1 MNLPRS
7 AARVLAALL
16 VVLSLPIAAWWP
28 GGLGFAQYGAIVEQW
43 LLWTGIAV
51 GLGIIVRMVRRQATL
66 PDLAA
71 LLHRLG
77 RDERFART
85 TLVVAGL
92 AAALYAVTAV
102 AVYDGRPLIIDEL
115 VQYHQARLF
124 ASGRLWEPALPHPE
138 FLSALNLIEHQ
149 GRVFGHFPP
158 GGPAL
163 IAVGVRVG
171 LPWLGNVLV
180 SALGVVGMG
189 LLLRRLEPRPA
200 VRTLALLLT
209 AFVPFQVFMAG
220 TQLNHAPMT
229 ALATCALAAA
239 LLARETQR
247 AGLAVAAGLLAGLGA
262 SLRPADAAILAVA
275 IGVWLLAASWKQRA
289 PLVVFW
295 GLGVLAGGS
304 VLLAFNVATTGAP
317 LLLGYRLLWGP
328 NVGFG
333 FHDAPWG
340 EAFTAQ
346 IGIER
351 LGRYVVGLQT
361 SLLEAGLPA
370 LLPAVIGLVTWRGRW
385 RGADA
390 AMLGAGL
397 LTLVAYGSY
406 WHGGSYVGPR
416 FLHALVPLLALWIA
430 RGVAVLWDAGAKAR
444 PWVEGG
450 LGAALVCALL
460 LLPTRA
466 AEYGTM
472 LQASRQDPTPI
483 LDAAGVRGGTV
494 FVNESW
500 GAQVLARLWAVGV
513 PRWTAE
519 RLYRQ
524 VDLCTLDRAAR
535 IFENR
540 PQPVP
545 AAALDSLDL
554 LRRDSLLLRP
564 SPFSPDTTEQYR
576 PGAYYDDRCRAS
588 IERDRAGIALLAPL
602 RLAGPERVVWAR
614 DLGERNVLGDGLLPK
629 PWWRLQTPDGAPW
642 RIVPYEISA
651 APPPPPPSP

>member
-1 MNLPRS
+1 MPVPRI
-7 AARVLAALL
+7 AALLLAALL
-16 VVLSLPIAAWWP
+16 VLLSLPIAAWWP
-28 GGLGFAQYGAIVEQW
+28 GGLGFGQYGAIVEQW
-43 LLWTGIAV
+43 LLWAGMA
-51 GLGIIVRMVRRQATL
+51 LGFGVIVRLARRRAAL
-66 PDLAA
+66 PDPAA
-71 LLHRLG
+71 LLRSAG
-77 RDERFART
+77 RDEQFART
-85 TLVVAGL
+85 TVAVAV
-92 AAALYAVTAV
+92 AAALLYAATAIG
-102 AVYDGRPLIIDEL
+102 VYDGRPLIIDEL

-124 ASGRLWEPALPHPE
+124 AAGRLWEPALPHPE
-138 FLSALNLIEHQ
+138 FLSALNLIEHE

-163 IAVGVRVG
+163 IAVGVRFG
-171 LPWLGNVLV
+171 LPWLGGVLL
-180 SALGVVGMG
+180 SAAGIVGMG

-200 VRTLALLLT
+200 VRTLALLLA
-209 AFVPFQVFMAG
+209 AFAPFQVFMAG

-229 ALATCALAAA
+229 ALATCAVAAA
-239 LLARETQR
+239 LVARETQR
-247 AGLAVAAGLLAGLGA
+247 TAIGFAAGLIVGLGA
-262 SLRPADAAILAVA
+262 TFRPADAAILAVA
-275 IGVWLLAASWKQRA
+275 IGVWLLAVSWKRRSA
-289 PLVVFW
+289 LVIVW

-304 VLLAFNVATTGAP
+304 LLLAFNVATTGEP

-370 LLPAVIGLVTWRGRW
+370 LLPAIIGLAAWRGRW

-416 FLHALVPLLALWIA
+416 FLHALVPLMALWIA
-430 RGVAVLWDAGAKAR
+430 RGVAVVWDAGAKAR

-450 LGAALVCALL
+450 AAAAIVCAVL
-460 LLPTRA
+460 LLPARV

-472 LQASRQDPTPI
+472 LQASRQDPTP
-483 LDAAGVRGGTV
+483 LLEAAGVQGGTV

-513 PRWTAE
+513 PRWTSE

-524 VDLCTLDRAAR
+524 VDLCMLDRAVR
-535 IFENR
+535 IFEAR

-545 AAALDSLDL
+545 ASALDSLDL
-554 LRRDSLLLRP
+554 LRRDSLLLRA
-564 SPFSPDTTEQYR
+564 SPFSPDTTEQFR
-576 PGAYYDDRCRAS
+576 PGAFYDDACRAG
-588 IERDRAGIALLAPL
+588 IERDRAGLTLLAPL
-602 RLAGPERVVWAR
+602 RLAGPSQVTWAR
-614 DLGERNVLGDGLLPK
+614 DLGERNARAEGLLPK
-629 PWWRLQTPDGAPW
+629 PWWRLRSPDDAPW
-642 RIVPYEISA
+642 RIEPYAAEEPVPVS
-651 APPPPPPSP
+651 PSR